1 VGSDVRVLVVHNAY
15 SSRVPSGENLSVAD
29 EVTWLR
35 QAGVEVELHEVSNDT
50 VVAAGALDKVRRA
63 AETPWSPSAARRF
76 AADLDRVQPDVV
88 HVHNLFPLLT
98 ASVPRAAVRRGV
110 PLVWTCRNRRIVC
123 VEGTHFR
130 DGAPCH
136 ACRPGWRVPG
146 IRHGCY
152 QRLAVARGTVSPAG
166 SVAASALVTVATA
179 SFGSLVRRRR
189 ILAVGIADNV
199 REWLVDVARLPPERV
214 AVKYVGVPGP
224 DPGLEI
230 PPPEAGPTFLFAG
243 QLADYK
249 GVPLLLDAWARGA
262 PPDARLRVV
271 GDGLAAPLV
280 TEAAAADPR
289 ITFVGPIATSA
300 MAGELAGARVV
311 VAPSTTPETFGR
323 VAAEALAYGR
333 PVITTGL
340 GGLGEIVDAESGWVT
355 GVHAGAMAEAIR
367 TAAIDDAA
375 VATRGA
381 KGRERH
387 RGRFSPEATT
397 GALIDIYERVLRET
411 GHRTERAG

>member
-1 VGSDVRVLVVHNAY
+1 VRVLVVHNAY

-29 EVTWLR
+29 EVAWLR
-35 QAGVEVELHEVSNDT
+35 RAGVEVSLHEVSNDT
-50 VVAAGALDKVRRA
+50 VVAAGPVGKVRQA

-98 ASVPRAAVRRGV
+98 GSVAYAAVRRGV

-130 DGAPCH
+130 DGAPCY
-136 ACRPGWRVPG
+136 ACRPGWRLPG
-146 IRHGCY
+146 IRYGCY

-166 SVAASALVTVATA
+166 AVAASALVTLATTG
-179 SFGSLVRRRR
+179 FGSLVRRRR
-189 ILAVGIADNV
+189 VLAVGIADNV
-199 REWLVDVARLPPERV
+199 AEWLVEVARLPPERV
-214 AVKYVGVPGP
+214 TVKYVGVPGAAEGHEVRP
-224 DPGLEI
+224 AESG
-230 PPPEAGPTFLFAG
+230 ATFLFAG

-262 PPDARLRVV
+262 PREARLRIV
-271 GDGLAAPLV
+271 GDGMAAPLV
-280 TEAAAADPR
+280 TAAAAADPR
-289 ITFVGPIATSA
+289 ITFVGRVDPAA
-300 MAGELAGARVV
+300 MADELAGARVV

-340 GGLGEIVDAESGWVT
+340 GGLGEIVDQASGWVT
-355 GVHAGAMAEAIR
+355 GVDPGAMAGAIAEA
-367 TAAIDDAA
+367 AADDAA

-381 KGRERH
+381 KGREKH
-387 RGRFSPEATT
+387 RAHFSPEATT
-397 GALIDIYERVLRET
+397 EALIDIYERVLREA
-411 GHRTERAG
+411 GHRTERAD